1 MQALSPHTVSTTMMT
16 ESQRK
21 AMAAFHRKAEKAYA
35 AAGQIEQSEKARK
48 MAEKMGKEGAE

>member
-1 MQALSPHTVSTTMMT
+1 MNSIMT

-35 AAGQIEQSEKARK
+35 AVGQVEQSEKARK
-48 MAEKMGKEGAE
+48 MAEKLENEGAGQ

>member
-1 MQALSPHTVSTTMMT
+1 MNAINPYSTNPTMT

-35 AAGQIEQSEKARK
+35 AAGQTEQSEKARK
-48 MAEKMGKEGAE
+48 MAEKMEKKGNE